1 MAAANTRPDRRARF
15 QRVAPKWERCGRRPA
30 RFRTGKNRREHQPL
44 SPVPAAQLRKP
55 ARRPSLSGTA
65 RLSGDAAGRRSQQ
78 AAQRAAQSPTS
89 AGTAGAEPEPA
100 RCTATERHR
109 RGAAYLTAAS
119 SGRRGNRG
127 CTPRSPPAARD
138 RAQPIGSG
146 NRSHVI
152 GVAASPPW
160 LRSHMC

>member
-30 RFRTGKNRREHQPL
+30 RFRTGKNRRGHQPL

-78 AAQRAAQSPTS
+78 AARQAAKSPTS

-146 NRSHVI
+146 NRSHVM